1 MKPLHRQEVFL
12 SLKFTQ
18 NKTVFSK
25 WLHVCLMPRST
36 AIYAEQPL
44 METSNIWTHSIFH
57 QGLSVTSVNSRAQ
70 MFCQPSPLD
79 TPLTAR
85 NMFLVAELS
94 NDLNSIQFFRFY
106 FCLQF
111 RVTWSSLLHNNLR
124 PFLYLSNLCCNVKA
138 TSWRELLIKWKE
150 FHKGCYLTC
159 WFVYLSSFT
168 EKNKK
173 NKKEPPPAALFASF
187 LQENEHTGRI
197 AFWTTYICKTLL
209 NSLLIVSFVNCPF
222 FSLFFSSS
230 EYLCSLPK

>member
-1 MKPLHRQEVFL
+1 MKPLHRQEIFL

-25 WLHVCLMPRST
+25 WLHVCLMPWST

-57 QGLSVTSVNSRAQ
+57 QGLSVTSVNSCAQ
-70 MFCQPSPLD
+70 MFCHPSPSD
-79 TPLTAR
+79 TPLIAR

-111 RVTWSSLLHNNLR
+111 RVTWSSLLHNNLG

-138 TSWRELLIKWKE
+138 TPWRELLIKWKE
-150 FHKGCYLTC
+150 FHKGCYLTW

-168 EKNKK
+168 EKNKIKK
-173 NKKEPPPAALFASF
+173 NHLLLPFLLPFYKKTWAYK
-187 LQENEHTGRI
+187 QDCI
-197 AFWTTYICKTLL
+197 L
-209 NSLLIVSFVNCPF
+209 NNM
-222 FSLFFSSS
+222 
-230 EYLCSLPK
+230 YL